1 MLNLCKCKLLF
12 FNFLMHS
19 SAPGGYF
26 PNVSTGVGH
35 THPFPWS
42 LRYISAIFE
51 PTVGFVWTLL
61 KVSNIPETQR
71 ESISQCGQTQP
82 DGDK

>member
-26 PNVSTGVGH
+26 PNVPTGVGQ

-51 PTVGFVWTLL
+51 PTVGFVWTLS
-61 KVSNIPETQR
+61 KVSNIP
-71 ESISQCGQTQP
+71 
-82 DGDK
+82 